1 MYVRNLHKNKQ
12 INTMNLPKVIVDLAK
27 AQNNFDS
34 VAYANCFSETA
45 TVFDEGRNY
54 KGKIEVRN
62 WIENANREYNSV
74 MKPLEYNETN
84 EVLKAE
90 VSGNFPG
97 SPIVLSYH
105 FKLKNGFIESLKIT
119 G

>member
-1 MYVRNLHKNKQ
+1 
-12 INTMNLPKVIVDLAK
+12 MNLPNVLTKLAE

-34 VAYANCFSETA
+34 VTYADCFSENA
-45 TVFDEGRNY
+45 VVFDEGKTHN
-54 KGKIEVRN
+54 GKPEIQQ
-62 WIENANREYNSV
+62 WIQKANEEYHTI
-74 MKPLEYNETN
+74 MKPLEYSESD
-84 EVLKAE
+84 EILRAE

-105 FKLKNGFIESLKIT
+105 LKIDNDLITSLKIT